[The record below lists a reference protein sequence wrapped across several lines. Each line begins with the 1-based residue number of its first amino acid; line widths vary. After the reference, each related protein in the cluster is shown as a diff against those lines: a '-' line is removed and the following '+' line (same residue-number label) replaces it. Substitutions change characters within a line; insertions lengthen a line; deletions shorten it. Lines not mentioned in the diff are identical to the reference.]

1 MPEKTF
7 YTNEISF
14 IPVIFGAKTLIC
26 KCPNSNNI
34 TTDADAAEK
43 FFRITFEI
51 PGEYIY
57 QQITDGHVVAEG
69 SFTVRQDLAHAPAN
83 YDGRSLA
90 VRTLEALDA
99 KLAGRVLT
107 IQQSSITVG
116 DRTIHYMNSIDELL
130 KWRNF
135 FAEKVRAEK
144 GLSSPKSQVLI
155 LRKD

>member
-1 MPEKTF
+1 MY
-7 YTNEISF
+7 YTNE
-14 IPVIFGAKTLIC
+14 PTQLPAECGATVLIC
-26 KCPNSNNI
+26 KCP
-34 TTDADAAEK
+34 AAEK
-43 FFRITFEI
+43 ISVDAVDGQFVVTFDT

-57 QQITDGHVVAEG
+57 QMYRDDHVVAEG
-69 SFTVRQDLAHAPAN
+69 SFTVKQDLNHAPAD

-116 DRTIHYMNSIDELL
+116 DRTIQYMNSMDELL

-155 LRKD
+155 LRKG